1 MHGAYES
8 AVLLA
13 NVRTWL
19 EVESSWRGKALVR
32 CADWGLFNHVV
43 FDRVLNGLDSQLQK
57 LNVLNSD
64 SCVFLALHS
73 FE

>member
-1 MHGAYES
+1 M
-8 AVLLA
+8 
-13 NVRTWL
+13 
-19 EVESSWRGKALVR
+19 ESSWRGKALVR